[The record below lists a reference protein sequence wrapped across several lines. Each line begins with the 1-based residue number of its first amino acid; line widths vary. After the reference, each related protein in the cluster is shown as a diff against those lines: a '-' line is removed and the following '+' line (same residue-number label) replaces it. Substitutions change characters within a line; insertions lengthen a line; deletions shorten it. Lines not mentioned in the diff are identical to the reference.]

1 MSWVGGVVCRGLGAP
16 AGLPR
21 RSGGPHGFLNGGS
34 SKDVS
39 LKREFLELLKSDEE
53 FRLAVMG
60 APWLLRVESFC

>member
-1 MSWVGGVVCRGLGAP
+1 M
-16 AGLPR
+16 
-21 RSGGPHGFLNGGS
+21 
-34 SKDVS
+34 S